1 MSSSETQI
9 KDSEIQIKEV
19 VAHKWDLA
27 SETFDTHAGH
37 GIQSQKER
45 DAWKRAFQKVFPEK
59 RLKILDVGC
68 GTGELS
74 LLFAEMGHEV
84 AGIDISRQMLKTA
97 KTKAEACRANII
109 FREGDAENPPFDT
122 SSFDI
127 VFSRHLL
134 WTLPNPKAAVENW
147 NRILRKNGKVVIIDG
162 VWDNGTLG
170 SRICRNVG
178 ALLTL
183 FLERK
188 DPRKGHAGYSDELK
202 AQLPHSGGTPLEKV
216 KEYLSNSRFENI
228 QVFDL
233 KEVRAA
239 QKEKMPLGERI
250 VRSYQYYLICG
261 RK

>member
-1 MSSSETQI
+1 MSS
-9 KDSEIQIKEV
+9 SEIQIKEI

-45 DAWKRAFQKVFPEK
+45 EAWKHAFRKVFPEK
-59 RLKILDVGC
+59 KLKILDVGC

-74 LLFAEMGHEV
+74 LLFDEMGHEV
-84 AGIDISRQMLKTA
+84 SGIDISIQMLKTA
-97 KTKAEACRANII
+97 KAKAEACGADIT
-109 FREGDAENPPFDT
+109 FGEGDAENPPFDT

-134 WTLPNPKAAVENW
+134 WTLPNPKTAVENW
-147 NRILRKNGKVVIIDG
+147 NRVLRKNGKVVIIDG
-162 VWDNGTLG
+162 VWDSGTLG
-170 SRICRNVG
+170 CIVRRNAG

-183 FLERK
+183 LFERK

-202 AQLPHSGGTPLEKV
+202 ARLPHSGGAPLEKV
-216 KEYLSNSRFENI
+216 KEYLSNSGFENV

-233 KEVRAA
+233 KEVREA

>member
-1 MSSSETQI
+1 MSAPEF
-9 KDSEIQIKEV
+9 QIKEL

-45 DAWKRAFQKVFPEK
+45 DAWKRAFREVFPEK
-59 RLKILDVGC
+59 GLKILDVGC

-74 LLFAEMGHEV
+74 LLFAEMGHKV
-84 AGIDISRQMLKTA
+84 TGIDISRKMLKTA
-97 KTKAEACRANII
+97 KEKAEACRADIT
-109 FREGDAENPPFDT
+109 FGEGDAENPPFET

-134 WTLPNPKAAVENW
+134 WTLPYPKMAVENW
-147 NRILRKNGKVVIIDG
+147 GRVLRKNGKVVIIDG

-170 SRICRNVG
+170 DRARRTAS

-183 FLERK
+183 LVERK
-188 DPRKGHAGYSDELK
+188 DPRKGHSGYSDELK
-202 AQLPHSGGTPLEKV
+202 ARLPHAGGAPLEKV
-216 KEYLSNSRFENI
+216 KEYLENTGFEKI
-228 QVFDL
+228 RTFDL
-233 KEVRAA
+233 KEVLEA
-239 QKEKMPLGERI
+239 QKENMPLSERI
-250 VRSYQYYLICG
+250 VLNYQYYLICG

>member
-1 MSSSETQI
+1 MSS
-9 KDSEIQIKEV
+9 SEIQIKEM

-45 DAWKRAFQKVFPEK
+45 DAWKRAFLKFFPEK
-59 RLKILDVGC
+59 SLRILDVGC

-84 AGIDISRQMLKTA
+84 SGIDISGQMLKIA
-97 KTKAEACRANII
+97 KAKAEACGADIV

-147 NRILRKNGKVVIIDG
+147 KRVLRKNGKVVIIDG
-162 VWDNGTLG
+162 VWDIGTLE
-170 SRICRNVG
+170 SRVRRNAG

-183 FLERK
+183 LLERK
-188 DPRKGHAGYSDELK
+188 DPRKGHSGYSDELK
-202 AQLPHSGGTPLEKV
+202 TQLPHSGGAPLEKV
-216 KEYLSNSRFENI
+216 KEYLLNSGFENL

-233 KEVRAA
+233 KEVRNA

-250 VRSYQYYLICG
+250 AFSYNYHLIYVE
-261 RK
+261 K

>member
-1 MSSSETQI
+1 MSS
-9 KDSEIQIKEV
+9 SEIQIKEM

-27 SETFDTHAGH
+27 SETFDTHVGH
-37 GIQSQKER
+37 GIQTQKER
-45 DAWKRAFQKVFPEK
+45 DAWKHAFRKVFPDK
-59 RLKILDVGC
+59 KLKILDVGC

-84 AGIDISRQMLKTA
+84 SGIDISIQMLKTA
-97 KTKAEACRANII
+97 KAKAEACGANIT
-109 FREGDAENPPFDT
+109 FGEGDAENPPFDT

-134 WTLPNPKAAVENW
+134 WTLPNPKTAVENW
-147 NRILRKNGKVVIIDG
+147 NRVLRKNGKVVIIDG
-162 VWDNGTLG
+162 VWDSRTLG
-170 SRICRNVG
+170 SRVRRNAG
-178 ALLTL
+178 SLLTL

-188 DPRKGHAGYSDELK
+188 DPRKGHSEYSDELK
-202 AQLPHSGGTPLEKV
+202 ARLPHSGGTPLEKV
-216 KEYLSNSRFENI
+216 NEYLSNSGFENI

-233 KEVRAA
+233 KEVREA
-239 QKEKMPLGERI
+239 QKEKMSLGERI